1 MHARAGRRASRRSID
16 RSIAIAGLRDVHKR
30 SRSFSMPLISQ
41 PTQSTVDPSTN
52 FITIF
57 SPLRHPTPNRQLH
70 IHAASLHARA
80 RAHHHGTARH
90 GIASHRIPSVEKRP
104 KLSTQ
109 SSTSTSKNVKP
120 FDSAIF
126 SFVSIAK
133 LSRAAVT
140 ATQLE
145 AIAFCVKVGSKW
157 TNHTPPFS
165 TNRSSP
171 HVDQP
176 RPTGSAGAVYNRA
189 LAGRDI

>member
-1 MHARAGRRASRRSID
+1 MHARAGRRASRRSIAPRTHRRTPRYTQTFTFVLD
-16 RSIAIAGLRDVHKR
+16 APHFATNPIYRLYHPRISSLFFAITSPHPK
-30 SRSFSMPLISQ
+30 
-41 PTQSTVDPSTN
+41 PTTTHTRCITACPS
-52 FITIF
+52 
-57 SPLRHPTPNRQLH
+57 
-70 IHAASLHARA
+70 HARTHA
-80 RAHHHGTARH
+80 RPPTTAL
-90 GIASHRIPSVEKRP
+90 HRIPSVKKRP
-104 KLSTQ
+104 KLSTP
-109 SSTSTSKNVKP
+109 SSPSTSKNVKP

-126 SFVSIAK
+126 PFVSIAK

>member
-1 MHARAGRRASRRSID
+1 MHPVVRSPRAP
-16 RSIAIAGLRDVHKR
+16 IAGLHDIPKR

-41 PTQSTVDPSTN
+41 PTQSTVFKSTV
-52 FITIF
+52 FTIHEFHHYF
-57 SPLRHPTPNRQLH
+57 SPLRHPTPNRQPH
-70 IHAASLHARA
+70 IHAASLHARRTHA
-80 RAHHHGTARH
+80 RTHARPPTTAL
-90 GIASHRIPSVEKRP
+90 HRIPSVKKRP
-104 KLSTQ
+104 KLSTP
-109 SSTSTSKNVKP
+109 SSPSTSKNVKP

-126 SFVSIAK
+126 PFVSIAK